1 MIDRYYS
8 PKQVM
13 ELLSVSKSRAYQ
25 IFEQMPCL
33 QRPLRVSERELK
45 DWIARNTKYPVITG
59 RKAG

>member
-13 ELLSVSKSRAYQ
+13 ELLSVSKSRVYE
-25 IFEQMPCL
+25 IFDQMPCL
-33 QRPLRVSERELK
+33 QRPLRVSERVLK